1 MRRKFINT
9 YSLIYI
15 FLIAI
20 FTLTSYVSDQ
30 GVIRQEDNLRKSDIK
45 IDNLTTAIYTIDGI
59 SKQLISLNDFVTENL
74 VESNRN
80 QNFWIKNLILLDKN
94 SKYTDENMINNS
106 IDYDYLIEQVKNRFM
121 YHYLQIL
128 RNTTEIVNRF
138 EYIHKWN
145 QKYYENYFDEEG
157 YYIAEILNWDFQI
170 LFEKNIDFFYLKEFD
185 YYYIPTTEKAIEEF
199 SINNF
204 FDIYT
209 FSHLLLRNMES
220 FYSIISKDS
229 VRFDKL
235 SLESS
240 NSLEKELT
248 INKKISSLKNFLVLA
263 SIISQILSL
272 FFLLLFFRNIL
283 INKI

>member
-59 SKQLISLNDFVTENL
+59 SKQLLSLNDFVKENL
-74 VESNRN
+74 VELNRN

-94 SKYTDENMINNS
+94 SKYADENMINNS

-128 RNTTEIVNRF
+128 RNTTEIVNRY

-157 YYIAEILNWDFQI
+157 YYIAEVLNWDFQI
-170 LFEKNIDFFYLKEFD
+170 LFEKNINFFYLKEFD
-185 YYYIPTTEKAIEEF
+185 YYYIPTTEKVIEEF

-209 FSHLLLRNMES
+209 FSHLLIRNMES

-240 NSLEKELT
+240 NSLDKELT

>member
-59 SKQLISLNDFVTENL
+59 SKQLVSLNDFVTENL
-74 VESNRN
+74 VELNRN

-94 SKYTDENMINNS
+94 SKYADENMINNS

-128 RNTTEIVNRF
+128 RNTTEIVNRY

-157 YYIAEILNWDFQI
+157 YYIAEVLNWDFQI

-209 FSHLLLRNMES
+209 FSHLLIRNMES

-240 NSLEKELT
+240 NSLDKELT

>member
-94 SKYTDENMINNS
+94 SKYADENMINNS

-157 YYIAEILNWDFQI
+157 YYIAEVLNWDFQI

>member
-1 MRRKFINT
+1 M
-9 YSLIYI
+9 
-15 FLIAI
+15 
-20 FTLTSYVSDQ
+20 TSYVSDQ

-59 SKQLISLNDFVTENL
+59 SKQLLSLNDFVKENL
-74 VESNRN
+74 VELNRN

-94 SKYTDENMINNS
+94 SKYADENMINNS

-157 YYIAEILNWDFQI
+157 YYIAEVLNWDFQI

-185 YYYIPTTEKAIEEF
+185 YYYIPTTEKVIEEF

-209 FSHLLLRNMES
+209 FSHLLIRNMES

-240 NSLEKELT
+240 NSLDKELT

>member
-59 SKQLISLNDFVTENL
+59 SKQLLSLNDFVKENL
-74 VESNRN
+74 VELNRN

-94 SKYTDENMINNS
+94 SKYADENMINNS

-128 RNTTEIVNRF
+128 RNTTEIVNRY

-157 YYIAEILNWDFQI
+157 YYIAEVLNWDFQI

-209 FSHLLLRNMES
+209 FSHLLIRNMES

>member
-94 SKYTDENMINNS
+94 SKYADENMINNS